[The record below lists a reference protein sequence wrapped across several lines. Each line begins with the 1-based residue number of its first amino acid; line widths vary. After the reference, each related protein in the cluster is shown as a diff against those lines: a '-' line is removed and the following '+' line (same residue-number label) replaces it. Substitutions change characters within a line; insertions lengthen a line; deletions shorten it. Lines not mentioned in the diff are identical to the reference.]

1 MENNLD
7 LAEKYRRAKLKADEE
22 ERAAKQAKRDARKE
36 NVKDFFGGIGDFFGS
51 IVEGIIDHGVVFLYL
66 LLGIV
71 ILIPAATIVLE
82 IVGLVFIQLTK
93 MLQIVFWISLA
104 VIVASIAGAI
114 IIYSNGDDGIY
125 LVGTWYLALSA
136 ITLVVLCFT
145 TLGMSRM
152 WMKNVYTDEEYGVIY
167 VELDDSFY
175 AEKVESGHET
185 VLIRSKYEGKVVSL
199 VSQDAAKNNGD
210 IVTLIFEGGDIEIQK
225 SAFNTC
231 SRLSSITFGGDYTY
245 KIGEDAFAN
254 CKNMTDI
261 DVGAAT
267 ITNAAS
273 NVQYNL
279 LGASVTN
286 LKVDGGNISHTT
298 INVETLTLG
307 KGSDVQFESGS
318 ISKAVFEDG
327 YTFTDHNVSRF
338 VTHGIYNITYTY
350 YNFATNIYL
359 PTSVTSIPDNFFGD
373 DGGITT
379 VYFAGTEE
387 QWNAVTI
394 GASGNSNYSSDKVRV
409 VYNTTYNK

>member
-36 NVKDFFGGIGDFFGS
+36 ERQASLASKKKAMIYVF
-51 IVEGIIDHGVVFLYL
+51 IVFVVL
-66 LLGIV
+66 LPLAV
-71 ILIPAATIVLE
+71 VVLE
-82 IVGLVFIQLTK
+82 IVGLANIKLTK
-93 MLQIVFWISLA
+93 MLQVVFWISIGVFVLTCVMLGISGNLYGYVNDFEDLA
-104 VIVASIAGAI
+104 GVGIVYFALMAATIA
-114 IIYSNGDDGIY
+114 
-125 LVGTWYLALSA
+125 
-136 ITLVVLCFT
+136 VLCFT

-267 ITNAAS
+267 ITNAES